1 VSWALEPE
9 GGKVIELQPPNSKL
23 QINTN
28 YSATLFLSLHRASP
42 LPSPKRLRAGRPQR
56 KAEGEGFG
64 NQNIMVSY
72 VKWISSSKQSLWRTI
87 GLFFILMGPGII
99 TSNVDNDAGGIT
111 TYSLA
116 GAEYGLKLVWS
127 LIPIMIALI
136 VIQEMCARMG
146 VVTGKGL
153 SDLIR
158 EKFGAKIT
166 FYLVIGVFLTN
177 MGNVLSE
184 FAGVA
189 AGWEVFG
196 VNKFISVP
204 ISAFLVWLMVVKG
217 SYKSVEKVFLIACV
231 FYISYIIT
239 GVIVKPDWGNVFDQ
253 FLHPRLSFQPSEMTM
268 LIGIVGTTIA
278 PWMQFYLQASIVE
291 KGIKTEDY
299 KFARFD
305 VVFGAIAV
313 HIVAFFIILVCAE
326 TLFKHGVKIETAKDA
341 ALSLA
346 PLAGKYCTYLFAFGL
361 INASLFAASI
371 LPLSTTYLICEG
383 LGWEAG
389 IDKKFIEAP
398 QFYGFYSLIIFLGA
412 GIILYPS
419 FPLIPIMYFSQVLNG
434 MVLPFILIFM
444 LLLINDKKLMM
455 NYTNGP
461 VFNIIAWVTSIVM
474 IALTL
479 LLIIQML

>member
-1 VSWALEPE
+1 MIYYIL
-9 GGKVIELQPPNSKL
+9 
-23 QINTN
+23 
-28 YSATLFLSLHRASP
+28 
-42 LPSPKRLRAGRPQR
+42 
-56 KAEGEGFG
+56 AEGFR
-64 NQNIMVSY
+64 MADY
-72 VKWISSSKQSLWRTI
+72 KKWVSSSRRSLWRTV

-116 GAEYGLKLVWS
+116 GAEFGLKLIWS

-166 FYLVIGVFLTN
+166 FYLMIGIFLTN
-177 MGNVLSE
+177 MGNALSN

-189 AGWEVFG
+189 AGMEIFG
-196 VNKFISVP
+196 IDKFISVP
-204 ISAFLVWLMVVKG
+204 LSAFLVWWMVVKG
-217 SYKSVEKVFLIACV
+217 TYRFVEKAFLIACV

-239 GVIVKPDWGNVFDQ
+239 GVIVKPDWGHVFEQ
-253 FLHPRLSFQPSEMTM
+253 FMYPQLSFQPSEMTM
-268 LIGIVGTTIA
+268 LIGLVGTTIA

-291 KGIKTEDY
+291 KGIKIEEY

-305 VVFGAIAV
+305 VVMGSVIV

-326 TLFKHGVKIETAKDA
+326 TLFKHGVRIETAKEA
-341 ALSLA
+341 ALSLK
-346 PLAGKYCTYLFAFGL
+346 PLAGSYCTYLFAFGL
-361 INASLFAASI
+361 VNASLFAASI

-383 LGWEAG
+383 LGWEVG
-389 IDKKFIEAP
+389 LDKKFAEAP
-398 QFYGFYSLIIFLGA
+398 QFYGFYSLMIFLGA
-412 GIILYPS
+412 GIILYPNL
-419 FPLIPIMYFSQVLNG
+419 PLIPIMYFSQVING
-434 MVLPFILIFM
+434 MVLPFVLIFM

-455 NYTNGP
+455 NHTNGP
-461 VFNIIAWVTSIVM
+461 IFNIIAWVTSIVM
-474 IALTL
+474 IVLTL
-479 LLIIQML
+479 LLLIRMF

>member
-1 VSWALEPE
+1 MKME
-9 GGKVIELQPPNSKL
+9 KN
-23 QINTN
+23 
-28 YSATLFLSLHRASP
+28 
-42 LPSPKRLRAGRPQR
+42 
-56 KAEGEGFG
+56 
-64 NQNIMVSY
+64 Y
-72 VKWISSSKQSLWRTI
+72 VKWVSSSRHSLWRTV

-116 GAEYGLKLVWS
+116 GAQFGLKLIWS
-127 LIPIMIALI
+127 LIPIMIVLI

-166 FYLVIGVFLTN
+166 FYMMIGVFLTN
-177 MGNVLSE
+177 MGNVISE

-189 AGWEVFG
+189 AGMEVFG

-204 ISAFLVWLMVVKG
+204 LSAFLVWWMVVKG
-217 SYKSVEKVFLIACV
+217 TYKSVEKVFLVACV
-231 FYISYIIT
+231 FYISYVIT
-239 GVIVKPDWGNVFDQ
+239 GVIVKPNWGLVFEQ
-253 FLHPRLSFQPSEMTM
+253 FLHPKLSLHPSEMTM
-268 LIGIVGTTIA
+268 LIGVVGTTIA

-291 KGIKTEDY
+291 KGIKIEDY

-305 VVFGAIAV
+305 VIMGAVMV
-313 HIVAFFIILVCAE
+313 HVVAFFIILVCAE
-326 TLFKHGVKIETAKDA
+326 TLFKNGVRIETAKDA
-341 ALSLA
+341 ALSLY
-346 PLAGKYCTYLFAFGL
+346 PLAGKYCSYLFAFGL
-361 INASLFAASI
+361 VNASLFSASI

-389 IDKKFIEAP
+389 IDKKFVEAP
-398 QFYGFYSLIIFLGA
+398 QFYGFYSLIILIGA
-412 GIILYPS
+412 GIILYPN

-434 MVLPFILIFM
+434 MVLPFVLIFM

-455 NYTNGP
+455 EHTNGP
-461 VFNIIAWVTSIVM
+461 IFNAIAWMTSLIL
-474 IALTL
+474 IGFTL
-479 LLIIQML
+479 LLLIRMF

>member
-1 VSWALEPE
+1 MADY
-9 GGKVIELQPPNSKL
+9 K
-23 QINTN
+23 
-28 YSATLFLSLHRASP
+28 
-42 LPSPKRLRAGRPQR
+42 
-56 KAEGEGFG
+56 
-64 NQNIMVSY
+64 
-72 VKWISSSKQSLWRTI
+72 KWVSSSKHSLWTTV

-116 GAEYGLKLVWS
+116 GAQFGLKLIWS

-166 FYLVIGVFLTN
+166 FYLMIGVFLTN
-177 MGNVLSE
+177 MGNVFSE
-184 FAGVA
+184 FAGLA
-189 AGWEVFG
+189 AGMEVFG

-204 ISAFLVWLMVVKG
+204 IGAFLVWWMVVKG
-217 SYKSVEKVFLIACV
+217 TYKSVEKAFLVACV
-231 FYISYIIT
+231 FYVSYIIT
-239 GVIVKPDWGNVFDQ
+239 GIIVKPDWEHVFSQ
-253 FLHPRLSFQPSEMTM
+253 FAYPQLSLHPSEMTM
-268 LIGIVGTTIA
+268 LIGVVGTTIA

-291 KGIKTEDY
+291 KGIKIEEY

-305 VVFGAIAV
+305 VVMGAIVV

-326 TLFKHGVKIETAKDA
+326 TLFKSGVRIETAKDA
-341 ALSLA
+341 ALSLK

-361 INASLFAASI
+361 VNASLFAASI

-383 LGWEAG
+383 LGWEVG
-389 IDKKFIEAP
+389 IDKKFVEAP

-412 GIILYPS
+412 GIVLYPN
-419 FPLIPIMYFSQVLNG
+419 FPLIPIMYFSQVING

-444 LLLINDKKLMM
+444 LLLINDKKLMGDH
-455 NYTNGP
+455 TNGP
-461 VFNIIAWVTSIVM
+461 LFNTITWITTIVM
-474 IALTL
+474 IGFTL
-479 LLIIQML
+479 LLLIRTI

>member
-1 VSWALEPE
+1 MA
-9 GGKVIELQPPNSKL
+9 
-23 QINTN
+23 N
-28 YSATLFLSLHRASP
+28 Y
-42 LPSPKRLRAGRPQR
+42 
-56 KAEGEGFG
+56 
-64 NQNIMVSY
+64 I
-72 VKWISSSKQSLWRTI
+72 KWVSSSKRSLWRTI

-116 GAEYGLKLVWS
+116 GAEFGLRLIWS

-217 SYKSVEKVFLIACV
+217 SYKSVEKVFLVACV

-239 GVIVKPDWGNVFDQ
+239 GIIVKPNWENVFEQ
-253 FLHPRLSFQPSEMTM
+253 FTHPQLSFQLSEMTM
-268 LIGIVGTTIA
+268 LIGVVGTTIA

-291 KGIKTEDY
+291 KGIKIEDY

-305 VVFGAIAV
+305 VVMGAIAV

-326 TLFKHGVKIETAKDA
+326 TLFKHGVRIETAKDA

-383 LGWEAG
+383 LGWEVG
-389 IDKKFIEAP
+389 LDKKFVEAP
-398 QFYGFYSLIIFLGA
+398 QFYGFYSIIIFLGA
-412 GIILYPS
+412 GIILYPN
-419 FPLIPIMYFSQVLNG
+419 FPLISIMYFSQVLNG
-434 MVLPFILIFM
+434 MVLPFVLIFM

-455 NYTNGP
+455 DHTNGP
-461 VFNIIAWVTSIVM
+461 IFNTIAWVTSVLM

-479 LLIIQML
+479 LLVVLMF

>member
-1 VSWALEPE
+1 VADY
-9 GGKVIELQPPNSKL
+9 K
-23 QINTN
+23 
-28 YSATLFLSLHRASP
+28 
-42 LPSPKRLRAGRPQR
+42 
-56 KAEGEGFG
+56 
-64 NQNIMVSY
+64 
-72 VKWISSSKQSLWRTI
+72 KWVSSSKHSLWRTV

-116 GAEYGLKLVWS
+116 GAEFGLKLIWS

-166 FYLVIGVFLTN
+166 FYLMMGVFLTN

-189 AGWEVFG
+189 AGMEVFG

-204 ISAFLVWLMVVKG
+204 ASAFLVWWMVVKG
-217 SYKSVEKVFLIACV
+217 TYKSVEKAFLVACV
-231 FYISYIIT
+231 FYLSYIIT
-239 GVIVKPDWGNVFDQ
+239 GIIVRPDWGHVLKQ
-253 FLHPRLSFQPSEMTM
+253 FLHPKLSLQPSETTM
-268 LIGIVGTTIA
+268 LIGLVGTTIA

-291 KGIKTEDY
+291 KGIKIEDY

-305 VVFGAIAV
+305 VVMGAVAV

-326 TLFKHGVKIETAKDA
+326 TLFKHGLQIGTAKDA

-361 INASLFAASI
+361 VNASLFAASI
-371 LPLSTTYLICEG
+371 LPLSTAYLICEG
-383 LGWEAG
+383 LGWEVG
-389 IDKKFIEAP
+389 IDKKFVEAP
-398 QFYGFYSLIIFLGA
+398 QFYGFYSIIIFLGA
-412 GIILYPS
+412 GIILYPN

-434 MVLPFILIFM
+434 MVLPFVLIFM

-455 NYTNGP
+455 DHTNGL
-461 VFNIIAWVTSIVM
+461 VFNTIAWMTSIVM

-479 LLIIQML
+479 FLIIRMF

>member
-1 VSWALEPE
+1 MSD
-9 GGKVIELQPPNSKL
+9 
-23 QINTN
+23 
-28 YSATLFLSLHRASP
+28 Y
-42 LPSPKRLRAGRPQR
+42 R
-56 KAEGEGFG
+56 KW
-64 NQNIMVSY
+64 V
-72 VKWISSSKQSLWRTI
+72 SSSKRSLWRMI

-116 GAEYGLKLVWS
+116 GAEFGLKLIWT

-166 FYLVIGVFLTN
+166 FYLMIGMFLTN
-177 MGNVLSE
+177 MGNVFSE
-184 FAGVA
+184 FAGIA
-189 AGWEVFG
+189 AGMEVFG

-204 ISAFLVWLMVVKG
+204 LSAFLVWWMVVKG
-217 SYKSVEKVFLIACV
+217 TYKSVEKAFLVACV

-239 GVIVKPDWGNVFDQ
+239 GAIVKPDWNHVAEQ
-253 FLHPRLSFQPSEMTM
+253 FLHPQLAFTPPEMTM
-268 LIGIVGTTIA
+268 VIGLVGTTIA

-291 KGIKTEDY
+291 KGIKIEDY

-305 VVFGAIAV
+305 VVMGSVVV

-326 TLFKHGVKIETAKDA
+326 TLFKNGVRIETAKDA
-341 ALSLA
+341 ALSLY
-346 PLAGKYCTYLFAFGL
+346 PLAGKYCSYLFAFGL
-361 INASLFAASI
+361 VNASLFAASI

-383 LGWEAG
+383 LGWEVG
-389 IDKKFIEAP
+389 IDKKFVEAP
-398 QFYGFYSLIIFLGA
+398 QFYGFYSLMIFLGA
-412 GIILYPS
+412 GAILLPNL
-419 FPLIPIMYFSQVLNG
+419 PLIRIMYVSQVING
-434 MVLPFILIFM
+434 MVLPFVLIFM

-455 NYTNGP
+455 GHTNGLI
-461 VFNIIAWVTSIVM
+461 FNAIAWVTSIVM
-474 IALTL
+474 IGLTL
-479 LLIIQML
+479 FLIIRML

>member
-1 VSWALEPE
+1 MSDY
-9 GGKVIELQPPNSKL
+9 
-23 QINTN
+23 T
-28 YSATLFLSLHRASP
+28 
-42 LPSPKRLRAGRPQR
+42 
-56 KAEGEGFG
+56 
-64 NQNIMVSY
+64 
-72 VKWISSSKQSLWRTI
+72 KWVSSSRRSLWRTV

-116 GAEYGLKLVWS
+116 GAEFGLKLIWS

-166 FYLVIGVFLTN
+166 FYLMIGMFLTN
-177 MGNVLSE
+177 MGNVFSE
-184 FAGVA
+184 FAGIA
-189 AGWEVFG
+189 AGMEVFG

-204 ISAFLVWLMVVKG
+204 LSAFLVWWMVVKG
-217 SYKSVEKVFLIACV
+217 NYKSVEKAFLVACV

-239 GVIVKPDWGNVFDQ
+239 GAIVKPDWNHVAEQ
-253 FLHPRLSFQPSEMTM
+253 FLHPQLTFTPSEITM
-268 LIGIVGTTIA
+268 VIGLVGTTIA

-291 KGIKTEDY
+291 KGIKIEDY

-305 VVFGAIAV
+305 VVMGSVVV

-326 TLFKHGVKIETAKDA
+326 TLFKNGIRIETAKDA
-341 ALSLA
+341 ALSLY
-346 PLAGKYCTYLFAFGL
+346 PLAGKYCSYLFAFGL
-361 INASLFAASI
+361 VNASLFAASI

-383 LGWEAG
+383 LGWEVG
-389 IDKKFIEAP
+389 IDKKFVEAP
-398 QFYGFYSLIIFLGA
+398 QFYGFYSLMIFLGA
-412 GIILYPS
+412 GTILLPNL
-419 FPLIPIMYFSQVLNG
+419 PLIPIMYFSQVING
-434 MVLPFILIFM
+434 MVLPFVLIFM

-455 NYTNGP
+455 GHTNGP
-461 VFNIIAWVTSIVM
+461 IFNTVAWVTSIVM

-479 LLIIQML
+479 FLIIQMF